1 MTDVVDD
8 LEAAAADLQAAEA
21 AVEERGEA
29 RLRRIRGATQDA
41 LDLLDRY
48 EGSATGSGG
57 ENFRA
62 YVEFQEEFATFVENL
77 DDDLPHRDAFEAA
90 LETVDKR
97 RLTESDFEAAREAL
111 GPAREAAAILN
122 RRESARD
129 DYREARR
136 AVERR
141 RSELEAEIA
150 DRERLLELGDADL
163 DAPVEELREPIENY
177 NDAVR
182 DAFGTFRET
191 SPARELLEFAST
203 AQRYPLV
210 DVPRPP
216 DELRGY
222 VHEKDAGEEPIPKLL
237 EYAEYSR
244 SKLAH
249 YVDDPDELK
258 RRVATH
264 RTYLRRLDGSALTVE
279 WPPSGAD
286 ALRLRCD
293 ELISLVARFAPEDV
307 VASLRTVRGLTRTGD
322 RYESLRNAAVAIEE
336 LGPDER
342 ERLRSGAV
350 EAELEARR
358 TELEAI
364 EAGLDAARDL

>member
-8 LEAAAADLQAAEA
+8 LEAAADELETAEA

-29 RLRRIRGATQDA
+29 RLERIRDA
-41 LDLLDRY
+41 YEEALGLLDQY
-48 EGSATGSGG
+48 EDTATGSGG

-77 DDDLPHRDAFEAA
+77 GDGLPHREAFEAA

-97 RLTESDFEAAREAL
+97 RLTESDFEDAREAL
-111 GPAREAAAILN
+111 APAREAAAVLN

-129 DYREARR
+129 AYREARR
-136 AVERR
+136 AAEKR
-141 RSELEAEIA
+141 RSELESEIA

-163 DAPVEELREPIENY
+163 DAPVEELRGPIENY

-222 VHEKDAGEEPIPKLL
+222 VHEKDAGEEPIPQLL

-244 SKLAH
+244 SKLGH

-264 RTYLRRLDGSALTVE
+264 RTYLRRLDGSALTIE
-279 WPPSGAD
+279 WPPAGAD
-286 ALRLRCD
+286 ALRRRCD
-293 ELISLVARFAPEDV
+293 ELISLVGRFATEDV
-307 VASLRTVRGLTRTGD
+307 VAKLRGVRGLTREAD
-322 RYESLRNAAVAIEE
+322 RYESLRTAAVAIEE

-350 EAELEARR
+350 EAELDARL
-358 TELEAI
+358 TELESI
-364 EAGLDAARDL
+364 EAALEATPDL